1 MYRFQNNLLTLF
13 ILLCA
18 VSLLQAQ
25 KHEFLGVLTLK
36 DTVHVAY
43 RLQLELKGE
52 KVSGFSVTD
61 LGGAH
66 ETKSYITG
74 NYYSE
79 SNTLKFQEYGIEYTK
94 SDVDTYDFCFVH
106 FSGKVSSLPKE
117 NIIQGQFVGRYDDGF
132 ACLDGELNVK
142 SIAKIY
148 NKAKRIDKK
157 IQKAKVVPDSIK
169 AKTSMTKTIEER
181 RLNMLKANE
190 KTSIFINANNLHL
203 TIFDAGKI
211 DGDVISV
218 YVNNEPLVVKHV
230 VGKKKR
236 IFTIPLK
243 DKVTTL
249 RVVAENEGEI
259 VPNTAKIEISEGSKK
274 IDMLSNLKKGE
285 STQLVIHKLDK

>member
-1 MYRFQNNLLTLF
+1 MHKNLLTLF
-13 ILLCA
+13 ILLCT
-18 VSLLQAQ
+18 VTHLQGQ

-66 ETKSYITG
+66 ETKSYVTG

-79 SNTLKFQEYGIEYTK
+79 NNTLKFQEYGIEYTK

-106 FSGKVSSLPKE
+106 FSGKVSSLPNE

-142 SIAKIY
+142 SIDKIY
-148 NKAKRIDKK
+148 KKAKRIDKK

-169 AKTSMTKTIEER
+169 AITSMTKTIDER

-190 KTSIFINANNLHL
+190 KTSIFVKGNKLLL
-203 TIFDAGKI
+203 TIFDAGKL

-218 YVNNEPLVVKHV
+218 YVNNEPLVVKHTAD
-230 VGKKKR
+230 KKKKH
-236 IFTIPLK
+236 ITITL
-243 DKVTTL
+243 DNKVTTL
-249 RVVAENEGEI
+249 KIVADNEGAI
-259 VPNTAKIEISEGSKK
+259 APNTAKLEVSDGNKSIE
-274 IDMLSNLKKGE
+274 MLSNLKKGE
-285 STQLVIHKLDK
+285 ATQLVLHKLDK